1 MEYAELRK
9 FRKRMSEGSGSS
21 RVTEA
26 LLEMY
31 WREGLSVDAA
41 FAQYTKTRFG
51 TDIENAER
59 MCDKIVKTARENLRM
74 EKYNAQKTADL
85 LKAVYEFVEQ
95 TQRCFCESICQ
106 RERYQDSPCPVKQLV
121 EFINWL
127 EKELDV
133 LCQAPKRNGTLIAM
147 TGSYAQQDVCDIWS
161 LSKQT
166 VNTIIA
172 RMVQKGLVH
181 LEAMPGA
188 KNRKCIHLTN
198 AGERYGQRIV
208 GPVLDAEQRAIA
220 RLDAGESL
228 ACTTMLKRYIQVLK
242 EELRGMK
249 CREQKRGNGGLTISE
264 IF

>member
-31 WREGLSVDAA
+31 WREGLSVDAV

-133 LCQAPKRNGTLIAM
+133 LCQAPKRNGSVD
-147 TGSYAQQDVCDIWS
+147 G
-161 LSKQT
+161 
-166 VNTIIA
+166 
-172 RMVQKGLVH
+172 
-181 LEAMPGA
+181 
-188 KNRKCIHLTN
+188 NR
-198 AGERYGQRIV
+198 
-208 GPVLDAEQRAIA
+208 D
-220 RLDAGESL
+220 ESM
-228 ACTTMLKRYIQVLK
+228 ANHWDKHH
-242 EELRGMK
+242 
-249 CREQKRGNGGLTISE
+249 
-264 IF
+264 

>member
-133 LCQAPKRNGTLIAM
+133 LCQAPKRNGSVDGNRDESI
-147 TGSYAQQDVCDIWS
+147 
-161 LSKQT
+161 QT
-166 VNTIIA
+166 DRNGNIVP
-172 RMVQKGLVH
+172 V
-181 LEAMPGA
+181 
-188 KNRKCIHLTN
+188 KNQSPK
-198 AGERYGQRIV
+198 QRIDGTAALLDCYV
-208 GPVLDAEQRAIA
+208 GLYEHYNEFTGAI
-220 RLDAGESL
+220 
-228 ACTTMLKRYIQVLK
+228 
-242 EELRGMK
+242 
-249 CREQKRGNGGLTISE
+249 
-264 IF
+264 

>member
-1 MEYAELRK
+1 MAHTATARSMLRLHLLQPMWGSDVRMTLMRYLLEYTLETVCHGNRSECARRMGMEYAELRK

-95 TQRCFCESICQ
+95 TQRCFCESIC
-106 RERYQDSPCPVKQLV
+106 
-121 EFINWL
+121 
-127 EKELDV
+127 
-133 LCQAPKRNGTLIAM
+133 
-147 TGSYAQQDVCDIWS
+147 
-161 LSKQT
+161 
-166 VNTIIA
+166 
-172 RMVQKGLVH
+172 
-181 LEAMPGA
+181 
-188 KNRKCIHLTN
+188 
-198 AGERYGQRIV
+198 
-208 GPVLDAEQRAIA
+208 
-220 RLDAGESL
+220 
-228 ACTTMLKRYIQVLK
+228 
-242 EELRGMK
+242 
-249 CREQKRGNGGLTISE
+249 
-264 IF
+264 

>member
-1 MEYAELRK
+1 MAHTATARSMLRLHLLQPMWGSDVRMTLMRYLLEYTLETVCHGNWSECARRMGMEYAELRK

-133 LCQAPKRNGTLIAM
+133 LCQAPKRNGSVD
-147 TGSYAQQDVCDIWS
+147 G
-161 LSKQT
+161 
-166 VNTIIA
+166 
-172 RMVQKGLVH
+172 
-181 LEAMPGA
+181 
-188 KNRKCIHLTN
+188 NR
-198 AGERYGQRIV
+198 
-208 GPVLDAEQRAIA
+208 D
-220 RLDAGESL
+220 ESM
-228 ACTTMLKRYIQVLK
+228 ANHWDKHH
-242 EELRGMK
+242 
-249 CREQKRGNGGLTISE
+249 
-264 IF
+264 